1 MQNAIDASWEQTRLN
16 TELVAVFGAAA
27 LGLASIGLYGLVTL
41 IVTSHRR
48 EIGIRMALGAA
59 PGRIVN
65 EVASGVARLLLIGVA
80 VGLVLTLVFQG
91 VLRTV
96 VFEVSPTD
104 LVTLVCAVL
113 LIFATAGAAA
123 LVPARRAAK
132 IDPATVIGTQL

>member
-1 MQNAIDASWEQTRLN
+1 
-16 TELVAVFGAAA
+16 
-27 LGLASIGLYGLVTL
+27 
-41 IVTSHRR
+41 
-48 EIGIRMALGAA
+48 MALGAA

-65 EVASGVARLLLIGVA
+65 EVASGVARLLMIGVA

-123 LVPARRAAK
+123 LVPARRAAR
-132 IDPATVIGTQL
+132 IDPATIIGTQL